1 MKVAGTS
8 ARILLVED
16 SKPHRLM
23 ITSLLTRNPNLNVV
37 ESSLK
42 LIGSKAS
49 GPSERFT
56 IFNLLAHEIT
66 YLRAD
71 EAVDET
77 NALKPVKYGKFLN
90 K

>member
-1 MKVAGTS
+1 MEQLFHIFRDRPNGKLEFVGS
-8 ARILLVED
+8 AQTL
-16 SKPHRLM
+16 
-23 ITSLLTRNPNLNVV
+23 

-49 GPSERFT
+49 GPTERFT
-56 IFNLLAHEIT
+56 IFNLLAHEII

-77 NALKPVKYGKFLN
+77 NALKSVKYGKFLN

>member
-37 ESSLK
+37 GEAEDGMRAVALAEGLRPDVVLMDIGLPKLNGLDAARHIFSLVPSAKSS
-42 LIGSKAS
+42 S
-49 GPSERFT
+49 
-56 IFNLLAHEIT
+56 
-66 YLRAD
+66 
-71 EAVDET
+71 
-77 NALKPVKYGKFLN
+77 
-90 K
+90 

>member
-1 MKVAGTS
+1 MEQLFHIFRDRPNGKLEFVGS
-8 ARILLVED
+8 AQTL
-16 SKPHRLM
+16 
-23 ITSLLTRNPNLNVV
+23 

-49 GPSERFT
+49 GPTERFT
-56 IFNLLAHEIT
+56 IFNLLAHEII